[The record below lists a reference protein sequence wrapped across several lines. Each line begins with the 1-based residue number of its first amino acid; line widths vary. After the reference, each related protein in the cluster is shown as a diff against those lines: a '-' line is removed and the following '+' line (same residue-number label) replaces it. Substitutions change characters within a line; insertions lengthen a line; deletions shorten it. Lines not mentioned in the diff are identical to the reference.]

1 MNLGS
6 NVNFLLGLQSQI
18 KINHWQTKIRSR
30 HESFGDFYVK
40 MIDLIDRFVEVSMG
54 KYGRFKL
61 DDEDKSISI
70 FNMSELN
77 LKSLLK
83 NVNKS
88 LLLMKES
95 LNKEDSDLTN
105 IIDEMIAEVNKLSYL
120 LTQK

>member
-18 KINHWQTKIRSR
+18 KINHWQTKKHSR
-30 HESFGDFYVK
+30 HVAFGDFHET
-40 MIDLIDRFVEVSMG
+40 MDGLIDHFIEVSMG

-61 DDEDKSISI
+61 DDEDKTIPV

-83 NVNKS
+83 NVSKS
-88 LLLMKES
+88 LLLLKDT
-95 LNKEDSDLTN
+95 LNDDDSDISN

-120 LTQK
+120 LTQE